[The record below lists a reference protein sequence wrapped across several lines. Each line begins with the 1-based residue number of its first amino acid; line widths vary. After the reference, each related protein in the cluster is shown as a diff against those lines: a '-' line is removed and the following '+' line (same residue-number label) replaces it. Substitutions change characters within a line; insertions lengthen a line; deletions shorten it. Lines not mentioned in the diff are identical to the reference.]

1 LRPTGG
7 CDFARGDAAADGDAE
22 LVPWTSRVLPSVIV
36 LTTVSA
42 TDVDTGFALGAVA
55 RAGIPPQPASHIL
68 TFNGETFR
76 FEITGDGRPPS
87 GVQLP
92 FDDLFEIRVQAA
104 IRLWRA
110 MHGKSPGPNPA
121 RLTRQREDRLILAL
135 RALDGKR
142 DGATHRQIAAGLFP
156 NIEIPDRGWI
166 SHDLRD
172 RTARLVRLGSSLM
185 NGGYKTLLLHPYR
198 RRTIG

>member
-42 TDVDTGFALGAVA
+42 TDADPAFALGAGA
-55 RAGIPPQPASHIL
+55 RAGIPAQPGSHIL
-68 TFNGETFR
+68 TFDGETFR

-87 GVQLP
+87 GAHLP
-92 FDDLFEIRVQAA
+92 FDELFEIRVWAA
-104 IRLWRA
+104 IRLWRV
-110 MHGKSPGPNPA
+110 MHGKQPGPNPA
-121 RLTRQREDRLILAL
+121 RLTRQRQDRFILAL

-156 NIEIPDRGWI
+156 NIEVPDRGWI

-185 NGGYKTLLLHPYR
+185 KGGYKTLLLHPYR
-198 RRTIG
+198 RRPPR